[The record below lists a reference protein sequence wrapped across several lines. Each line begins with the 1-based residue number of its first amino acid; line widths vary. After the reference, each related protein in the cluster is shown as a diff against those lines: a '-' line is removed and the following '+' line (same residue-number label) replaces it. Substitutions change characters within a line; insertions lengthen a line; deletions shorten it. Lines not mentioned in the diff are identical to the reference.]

1 MKLFLVFSI
10 CFYLIPFFII
20 SFIPYNDPL
29 FFKISYSLVSISII
43 YIFVRKL
50 NFRRYYTIYFDKI
63 KNNSIFILLI
73 IVLFYF
79 NFLRWK
85 LQVHGM
91 VDAYVLWS
99 GKASIITNLYLQKT
113 NFLWSNLDWK
123 FPSYPIALPLTLS
136 GFSIIEGKY
145 NYLFSN
151 IYVNLTLLIF
161 IYIIIMHSVKSKGVI
176 FKIVFS
182 SLIFFMFLD
191 ENYKYITSDLCA
203 DYPVSLYIGI
213 SCILFLKN
221 NSKNN
226 LIYLGLSLALASSMK
241 NEGVI
246 ITIVFLIIIYVYS
259 TIYKF
264 IDIKYI
270 IISYFIFYLPT
281 ILFKMNYSFV
291 PNDFQ
296 NNEGLLSKI
305 LNKKPDTLINEI
317 AYVFKFF
324 IQYQVE
330 FQKGIL
336 PLLSYFLIV
345 YGSNKQKML
354 TVFYW
359 MLVLIYSSLFLFSS
373 LDLKEHLD
381 SAYHRIN
388 AQIYPILFISLTYNI
403 KILQEPISEMVDI
416 SKRSFYFLKNKL

>member
-1 MKLFLVFSI
+1 
-10 CFYLIPFFII
+10 
-20 SFIPYNDPL
+20 
-29 FFKISYSLVSISII
+29 
-43 YIFVRKL
+43 
-50 NFRRYYTIYFDKI
+50 
-63 KNNSIFILLI
+63 
-73 IVLFYF
+73 
-79 NFLRWK
+79 
-85 LQVHGM
+85 
-91 VDAYVLWS
+91 
-99 GKASIITNLYLQKT
+99 
-113 NFLWSNLDWK
+113 
-123 FPSYPIALPLTLS
+123 
-136 GFSIIEGKY
+136 
-145 NYLFSN
+145 
-151 IYVNLTLLIF
+151 
-161 IYIIIMHSVKSKGVI
+161 
-176 FKIVFS
+176 
-182 SLIFFMFLD
+182 
-191 ENYKYITSDLCA
+191 
-203 DYPVSLYIGI
+203 
-213 SCILFLKN
+213 
-221 NSKNN
+221 
-226 LIYLGLSLALASSMK
+226 
-241 NEGVI
+241 
-246 ITIVFLIIIYVYS
+246 
-259 TIYKF
+259 
-264 IDIKYI
+264 
-270 IISYFIFYLPT
+270 
-281 ILFKMNYSFV
+281 MNYSFV